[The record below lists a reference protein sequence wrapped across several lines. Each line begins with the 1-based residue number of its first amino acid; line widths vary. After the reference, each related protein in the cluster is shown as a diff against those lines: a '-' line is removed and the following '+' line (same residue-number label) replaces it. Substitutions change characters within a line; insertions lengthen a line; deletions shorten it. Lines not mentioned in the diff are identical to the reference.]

1 MSTYRVSID
10 PSLCSGFGA
19 CVDLAP
25 ALFRLEAG
33 GVASTVEAETSD
45 PAAVEAAAACPM
57 GAIFVSEV
65 QEVVPAA

>member
-1 MSTYRVSID
+1 MSAYRITID
-10 PSLCSGFGA
+10 PNLCSGFGS

-25 ALFRLEAG
+25 ALFRLDAG
-33 GVASTVEAETSD
+33 GLAAAVTAETSD

-65 QEVVPAA
+65 QAVEAA